1 MKEKDNLTI
10 YEKLVRSRIFFI
22 FLIPISLALLI
33 GIFQQFYYRY
43 QVKKDLDKLDTE
55 IANFNKQ
62 KEDLNNL
69 LDYYKNESNLENEA
83 RVRLNLKKEGEK
95 VVIILPAAT
104 STEKS
109 GGISSQGSENIE
121 NLPNYKQ
128 WWHYF
133 FPPKAPKGH

>member
-10 YEKLVRSRIFFI
+10 YEKLIRSRIFFI
-22 FLIPISLALLI
+22 VLIPIFLALLV
-33 GIFQQFYYRY
+33 GIFQQFYHRY
-43 QVKKDLDKLDTE
+43 QVKKDLDKLDAE

-95 VVIILPAAT
+95 VVIILPIAT
-104 STEKS
+104 STDEN
-109 GGISSQGSENIE
+109 GVSENYE

-133 FPPKAPKGH
+133 FGNWLK

>member
-10 YEKLVRSRIFFI
+10 YEKLIRSRIFFV
-22 FLIPISLALLI
+22 FLIPISLALLV

-43 QVKKDLDKLDTE
+43 QVKKDLDRLDTE

-83 RVRLNLKKEGEK
+83 RVRLNLKKEGEN
-95 VVIILPAAT
+95 VVIILPTAT
-104 STEKS
+104 STESDK
-109 GGISSQGSENIE
+109 ISSQRDIE
-121 NLPNYKQ
+121 NMPNYKQ
-128 WWHYF
+128 WWYYF
-133 FPPKAPKGH
+133 FPRD

>member
-10 YEKLVRSRIFFI
+10 YEKLIRSRIFFI
-22 FLIPISLALLI
+22 FLIPIFLALLV
-33 GIFQQFYYRY
+33 GIFQQFYHRY

-83 RVRLNLKKEGEK
+83 RVRLNLKKEGEE
-95 VVIILPAAT
+95 VVIILPTAT

-109 GGISSQGSENIE
+109 GGINSQGSENIE

-128 WWHYF
+128 WWYYF
-133 FPPKAPKGH
+133 FPRD

>member
-22 FLIPISLALLI
+22 VLIPIFLALLV
-33 GIFQQFYYRY
+33 GIFQQFYHRY
-43 QVKKDLDKLDTE
+43 QVKKDLDKLDAE

-83 RVRLNLKKEGEK
+83 RVRLNLKKEGEE

-104 STEKS
+104 STESDK
-109 GGISSQGSENIE
+109 ISSQKDIE
-121 NLPNYKQ
+121 NMPNYKQ
-128 WWHYF
+128 WWYYF
-133 FPPKAPKGH
+133 FPRD

>member
-10 YEKLVRSRIFFI
+10 YEKLIRSRIFFI
-22 FLIPISLALLI
+22 FLIPIFLALLV
-33 GIFQQFYYRY
+33 GIFQQFYHRY
-43 QVKKDLDKLDTE
+43 QVKRDLGKLDAE

-62 KEDLNNL
+62 KEDLSNL

-95 VVIILPAAT
+95 VVIILPNAT
-104 STEKS
+104 STNENKIS
-109 GGISSQGSENIE
+109 GDIE

-128 WWHYF
+128 WWYYF
-133 FPPKAPKGH
+133 FGK

>member
-10 YEKLVRSRIFFI
+10 YEKLIRSRIFFI
-22 FLIPISLALLI
+22 FLIPIFLALLI
-33 GIFQQFYYRY
+33 GIFQQFYHRY

-83 RVRLNLKKEGEK
+83 RVRLNLKKEGEE
-95 VVIILPAAT
+95 VVIILPTAT
-104 STEKS
+104 STESDK
-109 GGISSQGSENIE
+109 ISSQRDTENM
-121 NLPNYKQ
+121 PNYKQ
-128 WWHYF
+128 WWYYF
-133 FPPKAPKGH
+133 FGNWFK